1 MVVCVCKGLTDSHLR
16 TLIDGGSDTL
26 EHLVRASG
34 AGTDCGGCWEVLRWM
49 LNGTPSEW
57 SPHPCAQRCSHEG
70 NEGLRTNAHSS
81 IQGVDREVPP
91 SGTDR

>member
-1 MVVCVCKGLTDSHLR
+1 MVVCVCKGLTDAQLR
-16 TLIDGGSDTL
+16 TLIASGSDTL

-34 AGTDCGGCWEVLRWM
+34 AGTDCGGCGDLLRWM
-49 LNGTPSEW
+49 LNGTQAEW
-57 SPHPCAQRCSHEG
+57 VPRVCAQRCTHEAQEHPG
-70 NEGLRTNAHSS
+70 PKAHSS